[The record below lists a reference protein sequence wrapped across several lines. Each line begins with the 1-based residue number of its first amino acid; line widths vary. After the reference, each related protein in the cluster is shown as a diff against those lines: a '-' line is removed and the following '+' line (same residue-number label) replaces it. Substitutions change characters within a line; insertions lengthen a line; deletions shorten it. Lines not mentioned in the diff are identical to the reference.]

1 MESPTAACV
10 CSVLEGFSKKLKTR
24 SSKAQQGPLWCY
36 PRRNRRWR
44 REAEYQLADPIRPS
58 PHQSFERE
66 MVVVANGKNNL
77 GLMLNQN
84 GREKES
90 DTLVLWCALSL
101 SARLYLSEAL
111 CNKTERDEWE
121 GFSFRKR
128 AGEEEENKERT
139 HTRSATVSRVRRCPK
154 WNTYI
159 SHWKRNEHT

>member
-1 MESPTAACV
+1 
-10 CSVLEGFSKKLKTR
+10 
-24 SSKAQQGPLWCY
+24 
-36 PRRNRRWR
+36 
-44 REAEYQLADPIRPS
+44 
-58 PHQSFERE
+58 
-66 MVVVANGKNNL
+66 
-77 GLMLNQN
+77 MLNQN

-139 HTRSATVSRVRRCPK
+139 HTHAVQQFLVLGGA
-154 WNTYI
+154 
-159 SHWKRNEHT
+159 RNGIHI